1 MWLLNGGGI
10 LASSLW
16 PCSSP
21 DKSSLPFQK
30 LRTCMVLTRP
40 VEWQKGKKK
49 HFIKLCLLY
58 NIAFWKILNPLFT
71 LMENWEKD
79 WFCHRETYIKPLW
92 TKFIGVIVH
101 HRIKV
106 YWSSINVYVPPSLDL
121 KSYNDQYIA
130 WNKKLQSLL
139 HQICTKKHTKINIF
153 NINNSVL

>member
-1 MWLLNGGGI
+1 MVIKRWRNTSI
-10 LASSLW
+10 IALAMFIPRQVLPPIPKAKNLYGFDSSCW
-16 PCSSP
+16 
-21 DKSSLPFQK
+21 
-30 LRTCMVLTRP
+30 MA
-40 VEWQKGKKK
+40 KGKKK

-139 HQICTKKHTKINIF
+139 HQF
-153 NINNSVL
+153 VLRNTRR